1 MITTIIL
8 SFTIQN
14 YCDSIYCFS
23 CAVLNPVTYLFCNW
37 KLQILISLL
46 FHSSSQPSPLL
57 RLVVCSLYPWV
68 SSVLSR
74 LFVSFIFKIPKISE
88 IIWYSSFSFWLV
100 LLSIIL
106 SRSVYVV
113 TNGKVSFFFLW
124 LSDIPSHVYIYVYIY
139 HIFFINSFIYGHLG
153 CFHILAIQDNAAINI
168 GTHISFQ
175 ICIFVFFGKY
185 P

>member
-1 MITTIIL
+1 MIATIIL

-14 YCDSIYCFS
+14 YCDIIYCFS
-23 CAVLNPVTYLFCNW
+23 CAVLNPVTYLFCNG

-57 RLVVCSLYPWV
+57 QLVVCSLYPWV
-68 SSVLSR
+68 SSVLSC

-88 IIWYSSFSFWLV
+88 IIWYSSFSFWLI

-124 LSDIPSHVYIYVYIY
+124 LNDIPSHVYICIYIPHLFY
-139 HIFFINSFIYGHLG
+139 PLIYIWTLRLLPYLG
-153 CFHILAIQDNAAINI
+153 CSGQCCNKHRDTYIFSNLYFCFLEN
-168 GTHISFQ
+168 TH
-175 ICIFVFFGKY
+175 K
-185 P
+185 